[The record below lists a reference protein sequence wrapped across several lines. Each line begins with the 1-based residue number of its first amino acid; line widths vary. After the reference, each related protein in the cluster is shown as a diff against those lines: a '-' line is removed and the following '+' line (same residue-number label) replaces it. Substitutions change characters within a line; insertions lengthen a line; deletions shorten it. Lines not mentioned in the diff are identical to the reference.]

1 MRCNDQRWRIGNVVG
16 GAVAVA
22 EAVVVVV
29 VVAVAEVV
37 VVVVVVV
44 VTIAVSEAAPAAL
57 SFRGCF
63 AEAVQEISIKALAKA
78 PSSNL
83 T

>member
-22 EAVVVVV
+22 VAEAEV
-29 VVAVAEVV
+29 VVAVV

-44 VTIAVSEAAPAAL
+44 VTIAVSAAAPAAL

-63 AEAVQEISIKALAKA
+63 SEAVREISINASAKA
-78 PSSNL
+78 PLSNL

>member
-1 MRCNDQRWRIGNVVG
+1 WRIGKVVG
-16 GAVAVA
+16 VGGPVA
-22 EAVVVVV
+22 E
-29 VVAVAEVV
+29 

-63 AEAVQEISIKALAKA
+63 SEAVQEISIKALAKA